1 MEPQHTQPTSTQ
13 PTLSETGVTTTGG
26 VPIESVIESH
36 IASPDVSRSA
46 EEKPNLTHTP
56 DNVLPEPTPAYS
68 SASLEK
74 PVRIEP
80 VPQVAKVTP
89 LHLLREHPVWIDCP
103 FCERR
108 AMTRVGHEG
117 SSATMLASLVCCL
130 ICICLVC
137 VPSLTGMYQDTS
149 HYCTNC
155 GKKVAHKPHDGQTQP
170 IGPMLIGEIPSRRP
184 LA

>member
-13 PTLSETGVTTTGG
+13 PALTGPVVTTTSG

-46 EEKPNLTHTP
+46 EDNPSLTRTPEK
-56 DNVLPEPTPAYS
+56 VIPEPAPAYS
-68 SASLEK
+68 SGLAEK

-89 LHLLREHPVWIDCP
+89 LHLLREHPSWIDCP

-117 SSATMLASLVCCL
+117 SSATMYDPN
-130 ICICLVC
+130 
-137 VPSLTGMYQDTS
+137 PSYFVTT
-149 HYCTNC
+149 
-155 GKKVAHKPHDGQTQP
+155 
-170 IGPMLIGEIPSRRP
+170 
-184 LA
+184 

>member
-26 VPIESVIESH
+26 FPLSLSTKAILPAQMFRAQQRTSPTLLNNVI
-36 IASPDVSRSA
+36 
-46 EEKPNLTHTP
+46 
-56 DNVLPEPTPAYS
+56 PEPTPAYS
-68 SASLEK
+68 SASVEK

-170 IGPMLIGEIPSRRP
+170 IGPMPIGEIPSRRP